1 MTDKKRVHRDIK
13 QLQRVKTWQLVIVL
27 ILLCFVAA
35 TFLRLNNIGME
46 QRRDA
51 VYTADKNGNETE
63 IINALSD
70 LQQYVGS
77 HMNTGLDGGVYLKD
91 SYQRAYNRAVSAASS
106 ADDPNGNIYQKAA
119 QVCDPQFHYYTYAYQ
134 ACFMNELQKYPG
146 SNQLVTQLNLPPP
159 TSFRHDFVSPLWS
172 PDFAGWA
179 VLACIIVALIIVV
192 RLITLG
198 ILRLMLHRHYK
209 SI

>member
-27 ILLCFVAA
+27 ILLSFVAA

-46 QRRDA
+46 QRRNA
-51 VYTADKNGNETE
+51 VYVADKTGNETQ
-63 IINALSD
+63 IINSLSD
-70 LQQYVGS
+70 LQQYVSS
-77 HMNTGLDGGVYLKD
+77 HMNTSLDGGVYLKD
-91 SYQRAYNRAVSAASS
+91 SYQRAYDRAVTAASN
-106 ADDPNGNIYQKAA
+106 DNNPNGNIYKKAA
-119 QVCDPQFHYYTYAYQ
+119 QVCDPQYSYYTVGYQ
-134 ACFMNELQKYPG
+134 QCFMSELQKYPS
-146 SNQLVTQLNLPPP
+146 SNQLVDQLNLPPA
-159 TSFRHDFVSPLWS
+159 TSYRHDFVSPIWS

-179 VLACIIVALIIVV
+179 VLACIILALIIIL

-198 ILRLMLHRHYK
+198 ILRLMLRQHYK